1 MPQSKNPNI
10 SKRPWPHKNPKRPQ
24 PWWLPR
30 TKTAMSTLCLIP
42 FGRIKKWTR
51 WKSTTENLFPWVTS
65 WLTEL
70 SCLWEQ
76 LLIWPPD
83 TPLAK
88 ACKLWMRDQSWQDA
102 SSLRQLQVHTPN
114 YLLFFYMWC
123 PNQRV
128 AWYTVFENPTKVFF
142 EFSFILG
149 VPGFAAAMIRHLH
162 SLRRLQRDHGWIHT
176 LLEEAEN
183 ERMHLMT
190 FMALR
195 NPGPIFRYSVILTQ
209 YLFTASF
216 SLAYL
221 INPNFCHRYVL

>member
-102 SSLRQLQVHTPN
+102 SSLRQLQVHQITFFFFICDVLIKELPATQCLKIQQKSHLN
-114 YLLFFYMWC
+114 FLLF
-123 PNQRV
+123 
-128 AWYTVFENPTKVFF
+128 
-142 EFSFILG
+142 
-149 VPGFAAAMIRHLH
+149 
-162 SLRRLQRDHGWIHT
+162 
-176 LLEEAEN
+176 
-183 ERMHLMT
+183 
-190 FMALR
+190 
-195 NPGPIFRYSVILTQ
+195 
-209 YLFTASF
+209 
-216 SLAYL
+216 
-221 INPNFCHRYVL
+221 

>member
-1 MPQSKNPNI
+1 M
-10 SKRPWPHKNPKRPQ
+10 
-24 PWWLPR
+24 
-30 TKTAMSTLCLIP
+30 
-42 FGRIKKWTR
+42 
-51 WKSTTENLFPWVTS
+51 
-65 WLTEL
+65 
-70 SCLWEQ
+70 
-76 LLIWPPD
+76 
-83 TPLAK
+83 
-88 ACKLWMRDQSWQDA
+88 
-102 SSLRQLQVHTPN
+102 
-114 YLLFFYMWC
+114 
-123 PNQRV
+123 
-128 AWYTVFENPTKVFF
+128 FENRLRIIQILGASYLARKISFEFDEFFLQISNSANLSSSVKKSFYPIRVF
-142 EFSFILG
+142 EFSRLKLQPFLIHRESNFFFLVLG

-221 INPNFCHRYVL
+221 INPNFCHRYLI